1 MDFFYAACLLGIHH
15 LTLWQRSYDSG
26 RGAAAGQQQ
35 VHLVH
40 PRGAPGGGL
49 QIQSAQASQHPLHR
63 GRRRRPLRLHRRR
76 QRAGRAARR
85 T

>member
-15 LTLWQRSYDSG
+15 LTLWQRSYDPG

-35 VHLVH
+35 MHPVH

-49 QIQSAQASQHPLHR
+49 QI
-63 GRRRRPLRLHRRR
+63 
-76 QRAGRAARR
+76 
-85 T
+85 